1 MKTYNYNYP
10 VALKEG
16 WQAYQEQTYCTNESH
31 AIINLLNSGLQ
42 HIETEPILFN
52 PKETVS
58 FTMKLPAPLLERIDR
73 SKEVLKVKTRS
84 KAIFLLIGKGLAKH
98 HQDLNEGKE

>member
-16 WQAYQEQTYCTNESH
+16 WQTYQEQTYCTNESH

-42 HIETEPILFN
+42 SIEIEPILFN

-58 FTMKLPAPLLERIDR
+58 FTMKLPEPLLKRIDE
-73 SKEVLKVKTRS
+73 SKEKLGVKTRS

-98 HQDLNEGKE
+98 QQDQNEGKE

>member
-10 VALKEG
+10 TALKQG
-16 WQAYQEQTYCTNESH
+16 WQAYQVQTYCTNESH

-52 PKETVS
+52 TKETVS
-58 FTMKLPAPLLERIDR
+58 FTMKLPDPLLKKIDE
-73 SKEVLKVKTRS
+73 SKEQLGVKTRS
-84 KAIFLLIGKGLAKH
+84 KAIFLLIAKGLAKH
-98 HQDLNEGKE
+98 QQDLNEGKE